1 MKKCVCPK
9 CKSEKVIPVIYGEVS
24 DEAVKAGKIKPGSHL
39 QNKDGCKMP
48 DKYCKDCEYE
58 WSMDHFVAD
67 DIVKVRFRYWNNYRF
82 YQDESIEEGQWVFD
96 ILPDGTIGY
105 YSYPSNSRRI
115 IEREKVHISREKV
128 TDFYNEV
135 IWLYRPWTEIER
147 YEVCDGSSYEL
158 TITYKDNRKRKF
170 HGDVGGGTVDKI
182 VFEFIGTIPEFSE
195 KI

>member
-24 DEAVKAGKIKPGSHL
+24 DEAVKAGKIKAGSHL

-115 IEREKVHISREKV
+115 IEREEVHISREKV
-128 TDFYNEV
+128 TGFYNEV

-158 TITYKDNRKRKF
+158 TITFKDNRKRKF
-170 HGDVGGGTVDKI
+170 HGDVGGGTVDKT
-182 VFEFIGTIPEFSE
+182 VFGFIGTIPEFSE